1 LSFVR
6 NELGSRKVA
15 GVNFS
20 LRKSLRSKRR
30 WLKYAIP
37 ALVLYVILTSGLF
50 LVMLQPPTVFGHVM
64 SKLPSFSYFLFPFEP
79 LWLVAR
85 RGTLKVGD
93 MAPDFSLKKSD
104 RSAEVRLSSF
114 RQQKP
119 VVLIFG
125 SHT

>member
-1 LSFVR
+1 MR
-6 NELGSRKVA
+6 T
-15 GVNFS
+15 
-20 LRKSLRSKRR
+20 
-30 WLKYAIP
+30 WLKYVIA
-37 ALVLYVILTSGLF
+37 ALVLYVILAGGLF
-50 LVMLQPPTVFGHVM
+50 FAMLQPPAVFGHMM

-79 LWLVAR
+79 MWLMAR

-93 MAPDFSLKKSD
+93 MAPDFSLKKAD

-114 RQQKP
+114 RQQEP